1 MNIKPL
7 KIPDCD
13 GVAVVQKQYRFFGV
27 LPFLVPVMFLL
38 VFCPAVALAEESAA
52 SAAEHVSRFG
62 PIDYVFLLAY
72 LATVIFIGGYFSFRE
87 KTSNDYFLA
96 GGRVPWV
103 VAGLSMMATQ
113 VSSIGF
119 MAVPGKSYATDWAYY
134 TGVVTWFMVVPIV
147 TRAYIPFFRRLNVT
161 SAYEYLEKR
170 FHLSVRLCG
179 TVIYS
184 LLQLGRMAIVLYL
197 PALALSSVS
206 GVDQKYCIIL
216 TGVVCTSYVMAGG
229 IEAIVW
235 LDALQAVLLIGGA
248 LLCIGIVLV
257 DIGGLEHFWTVAQSE
272 GKFNLGELDW
282 GMTSATLW
290 VVLAGN
296 FFARLGELT
305 SDQSI
310 VQRYMVTR
318 DESMTRKSLWTN
330 VGMSIPWATVAFLF
344 GTALYVFYHVN
355 PELMD
360 PSLADDAV
368 VPWFIAHSVPP
379 GLSGLIIAA
388 ICAAALSS
396 LDSSIHSVATIWVA
410 DFVVRLRPQTSDAA
424 RLRLGRGFTLLLG
437 VFGTVTALWISQ
449 AEITSLWDSFQTIVS
464 LFVGGL
470 AGLFALGIFTR
481 RAHALGAL
489 VGLVASAVVLWA
501 VIQFTSVHFF
511 LYAAIGFLVCYGVGY
526 TVSLILPGPRGGSRE
541 LSLVG

>member
-1 MNIKPL
+1 MNTIVRLICPA
-7 KIPDCD
+7 I
-13 GVAVVQKQYRFFGV
+13 
-27 LPFLVPVMFLL
+27 LL
-38 VFCPAVALAEESAA
+38 AVFCPAVAHCADYAPSLSGN
-52 SAAEHVSRFG
+52 VSHFG
-62 PIDYVFLLAY
+62 AFDYALLLAY
-72 LATVIFIGGYFSFRE
+72 LATIIAIGAYFSLRE

-103 VAGLSMMATQ
+103 VAGLSMMASQ

-119 MAVPGKSYATDWAYY
+119 MAVPAKSYATDWAYY
-134 TGVVTWFMVVPIV
+134 TGVITWFMVVPIV

-161 SAYEYLEKR
+161 SAYEYLEER

-184 LLQLGRMAIVLYL
+184 ILQLGRLAIVLYL
-197 PALALSSVS
+197 PALALSTVS
-206 GVDQKYCIIL
+206 GIDKSYCIIL

-235 LDALQAVLLIGGA
+235 LDALQAILLIGGA
-248 LLCIGIVLV
+248 LLCITIVLV
-257 DIGGLEHFWTVAQSE
+257 DIGGVGRFWEVAHAD
-272 GKFNLGELDW
+272 GKFNLAEIDW
-282 GMTSATLW
+282 SMATATLW

-305 SDQSI
+305 SDQTI
-310 VQRYMVTR
+310 VQRYMVAC
-318 DESMTRKSLWTN
+318 DERASRKSLWTN
-330 VGMSIPWATVAFLF
+330 VGMAIPWATVAFLF
-344 GTALYVFYHVN
+344 GTTLYVFYQIH

-360 PSLADDAV
+360 PSLEDDAV

-396 LDSSIHSVATIWVA
+396 LDSAIHSVATIWVT
-410 DFVVRLRPQTSDAA
+410 DFVVRLRPKTSDAA

-437 VFGTVTALWISQ
+437 AFGTAAALWIAQ
-449 AEITSLWDSFQTIVS
+449 TEIQSLWDSFQTIVS

-470 AGLFALGIFTR
+470 SGLFALGIFTR
-481 RAHALGAL
+481 RARTIGAL
-489 VGLVASAVVLWA
+489 VGLASSAVVLWA
-501 VIQFTSVHFF
+501 VIHFTAIHFF
-511 LYAAIGFLVCYGVGY
+511 LYAGIGFLACFIIGYLTSLLWPGREKLNGMTIYDLKQMNNIVGKR
-526 TVSLILPGPRGGSRE
+526 LRG
-541 LSLVG
+541 